1 MFRNYLITALRN
13 LQRHRAHS
21 SINILGLSVGMAVAI
36 VVGLW
41 TWDELSFDRSNSN
54 YRHIAMVM
62 QNTTNNGVIRTGD
75 NLPYLLGDE
84 LRKDYGNDFKYVVA
98 ATRPTKT
105 ILTYD
110 GKVLAPNGAYFQQQ
124 APDLLDLKMLAG
136 SRDGLK
142 EPNSILLSQSA
153 AAAYF
158 GSEDPVNKV
167 MTLDNKMSVKVTG
180 IYADIPNNSS
190 FANLNFM
197 APWELMVNSQ
207 GLRNVPDPWRRNS
220 WLVYV
225 QLEGN
230 AALDAVS
237 ARIRDVKL
245 RRVSEANAKYNPQLF
260 LYPMSRWHLYSDF
273 RNGVNIG
280 GRIQYVWLFGTIG
293 VIVLLMACINF
304 MNLSTASSARRAKEV
319 GVRKAVG
326 SLRVQ
331 LISQFFCE
339 SILIAGFAFLFSLVW
354 VLLLLPF
361 FNQVAGKHLDV
372 LSDQPVFWMVGIGFT
387 IFTGLIAGSYPALY
401 LSSFQPTRVLKGAMK
416 AGPNESVP
424 RKILVVLQFS
434 ASVILIIGTIIV
446 FRQIE
451 YAQSRPMGYD
461 RPGLV
466 VVPTSFSHSRFEVIK
481 NELIR
486 GGAIT
491 GMAESGNS
499 ITGIRSMNG
508 GFEWRGKDP
517 GVADGFPTPEVSIEY
532 GRTVGWQF
540 VAGRDFSTQFR
551 TDSTAFVINEAAV
564 KAMGLQNPVRETI
577 MWDGK
582 PFTVIGVIKD
592 MIVESPYEQVRPAI
606 YHLTN
611 DSTDFGFAILRINP
625 QSSAH
630 EAIAK
635 IAAAFKKYDSQEPF
649 EYRFADDEFNRKF
662 GDEERV
668 GKLAGFS
675 TLLAIVI
682 SCLGLFGMASFMAEQ
697 RVKEIGIRK
706 LLGASVINLWGLL
719 SKEFVLLVIISLVI
733 AIPAAYYYM
742 HKWLLGF
749 YYRTDISWWI
759 FALTAIAAL
768 LITLL
773 TVSYHTI
780 RAARMN
786 PMRSLRSE

>member
-1 MFRNYLITALRN
+1 MFRNYLITAWRN
-13 LQRHRAHS
+13 LQRHRVHS
-21 SINILGLSVGMAVAI
+21 SINILGLSVGMAVAMI
-36 VVGLW
+36 VGLW

-62 QNTTNNGVIRTGD
+62 QNTTDNGAIRTGD

-105 ILTYD
+105 ILTND
-110 GKVLAPNGAYFQQQ
+110 DKLLSQNGAYFQEQ

-136 SRDGLK
+136 SRHGLK

-153 AAAYF
+153 ATAYF
-158 GSEDPVNKV
+158 GGEDPMNKV
-167 MTLDNKMSVKVTG
+167 MKLDNKMSVKVTG
-180 IYADIPNNSS
+180 VYADFPNNSS

-207 GLRNVPDPWRRNS
+207 GLRNMPDPWRRNS

-225 QLEGN
+225 QLGSNTELN
-230 AALDAVS
+230 AVS

-245 RRVSEANAKYNPQLF
+245 RRVSEANAKYNPRLF
-260 LYPMSRWHLYSDF
+260 LYPMSRWRLYSDF
-273 RNGVNIG
+273 KDGVNTG

-339 SILIAGFAFLFSLVW
+339 SILIAGFAFMFSLVW

-361 FNQVAGKHLDV
+361 FNQVASKQLGILW
-372 LSDQPVFWMVGIGFT
+372 DQPVFWMVGIGFT

-401 LSSFQPTRVLKGAMK
+401 LSSFRPTRVLKGAMK
-416 AGPNESVP
+416 AGPNESLP

-461 RPGLV
+461 RSGLV

-481 NELIR
+481 NELIQ
-486 GGAIT
+486 GGSIT
-491 GMAESGNS
+491 EMAESGNS
-499 ITGIRSMNG
+499 ITGIRSTNS
-508 GFEWRGKDP
+508 GFEWRGKSP
-517 GVADGFPTPEVSIEY
+517 GLADGFPTPEVSIEY

-564 KAMGLQNPVRETI
+564 KVMGLQNPVRETI

-635 IAAAFKKYDSQEPF
+635 IAAAFKKYDSEEPF